1 MGGKIIREAV
11 YVVSLNEE
19 EQEYLSDLVS
29 KGKSAAIKIKHANM
43 LLSLDRNGSNMSI
56 DDVTRIFRCHR
67 KTVYNLRKRFV
78 EEGLDAALKRKKR
91 ETPPTAPK
99 LDGEAEARLISLAC
113 SQPPEGRN
121 RWTLCLLAD
130 KLVEL
135 QIVSSISHETV
146 RKTLKKTNLS
156 RISRNVR

>member
-1 MGGKIIREAV
+1 MSEAV
-11 YVVSLNEE
+11 YVVRLNKE
-19 EQEYLSDLVS
+19 EQEYLSDFVS
-29 KGKSAAIKIKHANM
+29 KGTSAAREIKHANM

-56 DDVTRIFRCHR
+56 DDVSRIFRCHR
-67 KTVYNLRKRFV
+67 KTVYNLRKHFV
-78 EEGLDAALKRKKR
+78 EEGLDAALKRKTR

-99 LDGEAEARLISLAC
+99 LDGETEARLISLAC

-156 RISRNVR
+156 RISRNVG

>member
-1 MGGKIIREAV
+1 MREAV
-11 YVVSLNEE
+11 YVVRLNKE
-19 EQEYLSDLVS
+19 EQEYLSDFVS
-29 KGKSAAIKIKHANM
+29 KGKSAAREIKNANM

-56 DDVTRIFRCHR
+56 DDVRRIFRCHR
-67 KTVYNLRKRFV
+67 KTVYKLRKRFV

-99 LDGEAEARLISLAC
+99 LDGEAEGHLIRLAD
-113 SQPPEGRN
+113 SQPPEGRD

-135 QIVSSISHETV
+135 KIVSSISYETV
-146 RKTLKKTNLS
+146 RKTLKKRT
-156 RISRNVR
+156 